1 MSTLLILGGFFVLF
15 LILLVV
21 VFIPLYLLMAFG
33 LYAMAKN
40 AGLENSWLAFV
51 PIANFYIMGKLIKEI
66 KISSYVIPNAE
77 FVLPGALIVSIFLG
91 GINVLGNLI
100 CLCSFILFLVAY
112 YHLYSLY
119 RPQNAAMYTVFSI
132 FCVTIPFFVFMIRN
146 DSMVVNL
153 NTQDNQD
160 TINQGPGQ

>member
-1 MSTLLILGGFFVLF
+1 MGALLILGGFLLLF

-21 VFIPLYLLMAFG
+21 VVIPLYLLMAFG
-33 LYAMAKN
+33 LNTMAKN

-66 KISSYVIPNAE
+66 KISTYVIPNAE
-77 FVLPGALIVSIFLG
+77 YVLPGAIIVSMLLG
-91 GINVLGNLI
+91 GLGALGDLI
-100 CLCSFILFLVAY
+100 WLCSFILFLVAY

-119 RPQNAAMYTVFSI
+119 RPQKAVMYTAFSI
-132 FCVTIPFFVFMIRN
+132 LCVTIPIFVFMMRN

-153 NTQDNQD
+153 NTQDNQN